1 MNETIISVAIIGA
14 IATLLVNVIRE
25 LFKRNTNKKDEQDFI
40 LQLVSSNKEQSDI
53 LQSINYTLGQNNAEL
68 RAINDKISTLSVRVD
83 KLESKVYKEEESD

>member
-1 MNETIISVAIIGA
+1 MGETIISVAIIGA
-14 IATLLVNVIRE
+14 IATLLVNLINA
-25 LFKRNTNKKDEQDFI
+25 LFKRNANKKDEQDFI

-83 KLESKVYKEEESD
+83 KLENKVYKEE

>member
-14 IATLLVNVIRE
+14 IATLLVNLINA

-53 LQSINYTLGQNNAEL
+53 LQSINYTLGQNNTEL
-68 RAINDKISTLSVRVD
+68 RAINDKISSLSMRVD
-83 KLESKVYKEEESD
+83 KLEDKIYKEESK

>member
-1 MNETIISVAIIGA
+1 MNETVVSVAVISA
-14 IATLLVNVIRE
+14 IAALLVNLVKAFFSRNQN
-25 LFKRNTNKKDEQDFI
+25 KRDEQDFI

-83 KLESKVYKEEESD
+83 KLEEKVYKEGD

>member
-14 IATLLVNVIRE
+14 IATLLVNLINA

-53 LQSINYTLGQNNAEL
+53 LQQINYTLGQNNSEL
-68 RAINDKISTLSVRVD
+68 RAINDKISSLSVRVD
-83 KLESKVYKEEESD
+83 KLEDKVYKEESK

>member
-1 MNETIISVAIIGA
+1 MNETVISVAIIGA
-14 IATLLVNVIRE
+14 IATLLVNLINA

-83 KLESKVYKEEESD
+83 KLEEKVYTECD

>member
-14 IATLLVNVIRE
+14 IATLLVNLINA

-53 LQSINYTLGQNNAEL
+53 LQQINYTLGQNNAEL

-83 KLESKVYKEEESD
+83 KLEDRVFKED

>member
-14 IATLLVNVIRE
+14 IATLLVNLINA

-53 LQSINYTLGQNNAEL
+53 LQQINYTLGQNNSEL

-83 KLESKVYKEEESD
+83 KLEDRVFKED

>member
-1 MNETIISVAIIGA
+1 MNETVISVAIIGA

-83 KLESKVYKEEESD
+83 KLEDKVYKEDNE